1 MFLFQERVRFSKT
14 SHGTRRNSEYRWFE
28 LSVFR
33 LHRIILMCPKLIG
46 WLQSESAQVSEI
58 VNGLDFMI
66 VLRHVIGLSLR
77 LRHRHRIV
85 AGWCC
90 RPRGL
95 VRIFFFVVGLGLP
108 GFSVVVVVIVVV
120 IGVGLVRSSRSM
132 CFRGIRMPGLVDPV
146 VFDFRL
152 SGTRILP
159 G

>member
-1 MFLFQERVRFSKT
+1 MCGF
-14 SHGTRRNSEYRWFE
+14 RRPAMVLDAIVSTDGSSLVY
-28 LSVFR
+28 SVF
-33 LHRIILMCPKLIG
+33 IGSSSCVPKWKG
-46 WLQSESAQVSEI
+46 WLQSERAQVSKF
-58 VNGLDFMI
+58 VDGLDFMI
-66 VLRHVIGLSLR
+66 VLRHVVGLPLR

-85 AGWCC
+85 AGRCC

-95 VRIFFFVVGLGLP
+95 VRIFFFVVGLGWP

-120 IGVGLVRSSRSM
+120 IGVGLVRSSRTL

-152 SGTRILP
+152 SGTRILS